1 MKYNKISIIGIS
13 GSGKTTFSNVLSK
26 IVKLPV
32 FHVDRLF
39 WRENGEPMSKADFTV
54 KHSEIISQS
63 EWIIEGYIE
72 ETMVERVAKSDFI
85 IYLDYSRFVVLNR
98 FIKRWIGN
106 KMRDDLVLP
115 EETFIGFLIKVFV
128 ETIIM
133 SERRK
138 IERTLKTI
146 DKSKVLR
153 IKNPEEL
160 NKFVN
165 FDVNDVFEKGAIKI
179 LDKNT

>member
-1 MKYNKISIIGIS
+1 
-13 GSGKTTFSNVLSK
+13 
-26 IVKLPV
+26 
-32 FHVDRLF
+32 
-39 WRENGEPMSKADFTV
+39 
-54 KHSEIISQS
+54 
-63 EWIIEGYIE
+63 
-72 ETMVERVAKSDFI
+72 
-85 IYLDYSRFVVLNR
+85 
-98 FIKRWIGN
+98 
-106 KMRDDLVLP
+106 MRDDLVLP